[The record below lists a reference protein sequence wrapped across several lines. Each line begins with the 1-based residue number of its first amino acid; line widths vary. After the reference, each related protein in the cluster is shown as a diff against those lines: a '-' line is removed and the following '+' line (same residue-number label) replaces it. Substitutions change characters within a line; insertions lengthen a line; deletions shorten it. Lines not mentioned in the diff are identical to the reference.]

1 MATYRPV
8 KFFNSQNAIPYYY
21 QTVMFSQ
28 FLESAIQFACAFF
41 INTLI
46 LRTKLRIIIQHS
58 SFYFILK
65 FLLIVPD
72 YLSL

>member
-1 MATYRPV
+1 MVTYRPV
-8 KFFNSQNAIPYYY
+8 KFFNSQIAIPYYY

-46 LRTKLRIIIQHS
+46 LRTKLRIII
-58 SFYFILK
+58 
-65 FLLIVPD
+65 
-72 YLSL
+72 